1 MKKYLT
7 QLKSDLKAAHR
18 PPIKQVEQTFEQH
31 IQEVEAFLS
40 FEEDEHHQVFGEACG
55 IKKMQFPPAEKL
67 SNQQMEELCNEI
79 SYLMRTWNLDISL
92 PDTLPVER
100 TYHFLTEVFDTKTM
114 ITDSGHVGIELCE
127 YVIEGCIFGDHCMC
141 KEYED
146 EDI

>member
-1 MKKYLT
+1 MTPVWVAQWAPEY
-7 QLKSDLKAAHR
+7 
-18 PPIKQVEQTFEQH
+18 P
-31 IQEVEAFLS
+31 
-40 FEEDEHHQVFGEACG
+40 
-55 IKKMQFPPAEKL
+55 MW
-67 SNQQMEELCNEI
+67 
-79 SYLMRTWNLDISL
+79 TWNLDISL